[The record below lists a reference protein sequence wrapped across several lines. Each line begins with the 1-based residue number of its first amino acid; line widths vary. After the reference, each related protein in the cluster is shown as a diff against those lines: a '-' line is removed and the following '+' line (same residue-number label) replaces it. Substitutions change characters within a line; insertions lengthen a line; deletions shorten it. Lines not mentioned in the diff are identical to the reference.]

1 MRFIYLDGTD
11 YVKTTPDSLY
21 ELSRNIHGDV
31 ITAWLSHPISF
42 RRSLAGVVSR
52 SIREVLSDK

>member
-11 YVKTTPDSLY
+11 YVKAIPDSLY
-21 ELSRNIHGDV
+21 ELSKGIHTNIV
-31 ITAWLSHPISF
+31 AIWMEHPIST
-42 RRSLAGVVSR
+42 RRSWLGMVSR

>member
-21 ELSRNIHGDV
+21 ELSTGIHTNIVAIWMD
-31 ITAWLSHPISF
+31 HPISI
-42 RRSLAGVVSR
+42 RRSWLGMVSR